1 MTTARAEYV
10 KNTLI
15 NVFFVVLKTHG
26 NRTSA
31 HLKLSE
37 HLPLCGMYLIDKGI
51 LTRMFYQGTCAN
63 RSFQRS
69 CCGLAWFLSLR
80 PANIESTTIQKQHVS
95 LPRNKQTTTTTTT
108 GSLER
113 LLLVTDVSTTS
124 AVVIFRVK

>member
-10 KNTLI
+10 KNKLI

-95 LPRNKQTTTTTTT
+95 LPRNKQRNRQQQQQQQQQQRLFVWRDRPGE
-108 GSLER
+108 GSL
-113 LLLVTDVSTTS
+113 
-124 AVVIFRVK
+124 